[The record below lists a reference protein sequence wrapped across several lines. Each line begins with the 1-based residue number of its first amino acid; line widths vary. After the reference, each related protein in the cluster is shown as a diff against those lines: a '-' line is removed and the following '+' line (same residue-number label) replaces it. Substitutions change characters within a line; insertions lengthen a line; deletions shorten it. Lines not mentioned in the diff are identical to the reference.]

1 MDKDKVIDKLT
12 TIFDLELSGVIR
24 YTHYSLM
31 IFGPNRL
38 PLIDFFKKQASES
51 LLHANLAGEHITG
64 LGGHP
69 PLNINNIKETFKHDI
84 TEILSETL
92 EHEKRAIKHYYEL
105 LDLVDGKSIYLEEYS
120 RQMIGE
126 EEFGS
131 IWRTIIVLEDAP
143 KLCAAR
149 VKSLSRRAN
158 VSARTSRATV
168 FQLTI
173 EIIITIRYKLI
184 SSDSAMLLGTPTFS
198 RSTAARTI
206 RSGNSGSAI
215 KASLKRIKKR
225 SSQPP

>member
-1 MDKDKVIDKLT
+1 MNKDKVIDKLT

-126 EEFGS
+126 EELH
-131 IWRTIIVLEDAP
+131 VLEVE
-143 KLCAAR
+143 K
-149 VKSLSRRAN
+149 
-158 VSARTSRATV
+158 
-168 FQLTI
+168 
-173 EIIITIRYKLI
+173 
-184 SSDSAMLLGTPTFS
+184 MLKT
-198 RSTAARTI
+198 
-206 RSGNSGSAI
+206 N
-215 KASLKRIKKR
+215 
-225 SSQPP
+225 